1 MDKYEVA
8 TLAEDYE
15 NKRARFQMLGIMNSQ
30 PAGTPERLQQSIDYH
45 IAEAEMWEAYK
56 ALNSAKVR

>member
-1 MDKYEVA
+1 MIDLNAPKA
-8 TLAEDYE
+8 
-15 NKRARFQMLGIMNSQ
+15 
-30 PAGTPERLQQSIDYH
+30 ERLQQSIDYH